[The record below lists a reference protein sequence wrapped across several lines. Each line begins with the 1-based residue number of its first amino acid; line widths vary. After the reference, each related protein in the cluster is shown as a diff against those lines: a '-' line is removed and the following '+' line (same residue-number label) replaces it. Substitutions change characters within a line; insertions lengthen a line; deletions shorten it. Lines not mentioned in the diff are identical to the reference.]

1 MRAIESRPISKEAKS
16 KKMARP
22 TCKGRMVPWL
32 FAAVLVC
39 VCAVVLHTALAD
51 EPTKELVGIIE
62 GDAISI
68 QGPMTIRVIDGQ
80 AKTILRSGGDVH
92 VKSGRATID
101 LVEGGKIAV
110 CGPAHFSV
118 LKSPGALT
126 VALDS
131 GVIHTYVD
139 HEPALT
145 VYTALLQ
152 AKPISIGGAA
162 QDTIVGLDAQG
173 SLSIRAIAGAVRI
186 EHQLTGQSVLLPQN
200 SDLLLVNGQMN
211 DLRPGAGR
219 AACELG
225 ELKIQQPLPQ
235 VSVPATAEEVQQRR
249 LTKSKLPAANSST
262 TVEGGPTYQV
272 FLPPMR
278 YDANL
283 KVQPA
288 PDPSLI
294 VLVRRVRV
302 RPTLIFQGKVEGDPI
317 VAENRPAPAL
327 PAAKSNATPA
337 AQSKPP
343 TNNPTVVNRVRT
355 FIKRLWNSNS

>member
-1 MRAIESRPISKEAKS
+1 MMRGIFQRGLLHSFLTAGLLCAFAFALHA
-16 KKMARP
+16 ARP
-22 TCKGRMVPWL
+22 
-32 FAAVLVC
+32 
-39 VCAVVLHTALAD
+39 D
-51 EPTKELVGIIE
+51 EPAKEKELVGIIE
-62 GDAISI
+62 GDAISV
-68 QGPMTIRVIDGQ
+68 QGPITVRVIDGQ
-80 AKTILRSGGDVH
+80 AKTILRSGGDVR

-101 LVEGGKIAV
+101 LIEGGKIAV
-110 CGPAHFSV
+110 CGPAHLSV

-139 HEPALT
+139 HEPAIT

-162 QDTIVGLDAQG
+162 QDTIVGLDTQG

-211 DLRPGAGR
+211 DLHPGAGHLS
-219 AACELG
+219 CELG

-235 VSVPATAEEVQQRR
+235 VSVAATAEEVKQRR
-249 LTKSKLPAANSST
+249 LTDAKPKLPAANSNS
-262 TVEGGPTYQV
+262 TVEEGPTYQV

-278 YDANL
+278 YDANQ

-302 RPTLIFQGKVEGDPI
+302 RPTLIFQGRVEGEAI

-327 PAAKSNATPA
+327 SAANPKSNATPA

-343 TNNPTVVNRVRT
+343 ASNPTVVNRVRT